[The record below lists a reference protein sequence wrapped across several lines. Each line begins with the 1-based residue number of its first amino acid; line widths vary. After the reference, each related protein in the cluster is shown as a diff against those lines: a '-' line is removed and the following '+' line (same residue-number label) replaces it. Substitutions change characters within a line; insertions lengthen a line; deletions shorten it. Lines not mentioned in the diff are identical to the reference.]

1 VVTATPRPEL
11 SAVLFVGGPAPELV
25 TVARDPKVDGADV
38 VYRLDDGVPGHIFEK
53 LVDRGKV
60 TVDCSTGL
68 ALVQPAKGGVNGTHH
83 RGGRDRW

>member
-1 VVTATPRPEL
+1 VRLRKSTRSTVRPNTSPWRMQAL
-11 SAVLFVGGPAPELV
+11 
-25 TVARDPKVDGADV
+25 ADV

-83 RGGRDRW
+83 CGGRDRW